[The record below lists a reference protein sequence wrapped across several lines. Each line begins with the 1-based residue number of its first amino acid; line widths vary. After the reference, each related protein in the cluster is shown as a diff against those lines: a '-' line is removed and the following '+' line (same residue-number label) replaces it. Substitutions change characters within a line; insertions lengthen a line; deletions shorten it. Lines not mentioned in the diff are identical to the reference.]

1 MKWILL
7 LVPLL
12 FSSFT
17 FAGWEG
23 WSGAMRGD
31 AYKTSDYGWDKDATC
46 EAAKADTLSKIASG
60 SSPFWKENTYYY
72 FAYRLDENLI
82 CSVGSSVVYINY
94 NRNQIYKWD
103 EDLDSS
109 ECTGGLIPEY
119 PALSCGV
126 PFCDRPE
133 TQEFMDNAV
142 QQCAA
147 NVPLGDKVVKNT
159 AICNSETESVDTEC
173 EYAPIGEGGDGGG
186 SGGGDIDGGNDG
198 SGGGGE
204 CSTILGG
211 SCPPDSG
218 DGSGGS
224 DGGDGS
230 GGGTNPD
237 VPVTPENYCE
247 LYPDLCPNISP
258 ECIENPELCD
268 VPVENPDVI
277 SNLAK
282 ITQLLQV
289 NNTITATSAQNSG
302 LVLTNDDVK
311 IDNQIN
317 IIDKLETIKDNSKV
331 TADNT
336 DLVTDH
342 LQNITDLS
350 QYQAELLNEL
360 IAKPTGGGTSGDIMN
375 STNNRI
381 DDTNAKLDEIKE
393 ALTEDKCA
401 ENSQDESCIPNQLT
415 IVGCESFSCSGDKLK
430 CASLEL
436 QHKSWCESKNIDW
449 DKALNDPM
457 LDYASKFDQTQLIGD
472 EFDFSTPD
480 QKYFGVDG
488 INFASTGCPSPEVIS
503 IYGKSIEIP
512 YDPFC
517 WLAQYLRPFL
527 EALSGIVAM
536 TIAAKGI
543 GRGL

>member
-12 FSSFT
+12 FSSFA
-17 FAGWEG
+17 FSFDFDAG
-23 WSGAMRGD
+23 
-31 AYKTSDYGWDKDATC
+31 DYIRLMQLPNSSAHGSV
-46 EAAKADTLSKIASG
+46 AKCHADVQQS
-60 SSPFWKENTYYY
+60 
-72 FAYRLDENLI
+72 
-82 CSVGSSVVYINY
+82 
-94 NRNQIYKWD
+94 
-103 EDLDSS
+103 LDSVIS
-109 ECTGGLIPEY
+109 RKPQFFNHQIVDLGNNCKQLSSKTFLFDFAIYAQQESCPSGTDSPIY
-119 PALSCGV
+119 PDTVCSTPQPPYCE
-126 PFCDRPE
+126 RPE
-133 TQEFMDNAV
+133 TQQSIDDQIQACLDGTPKGSTANINLQCNAEEEKIDV
-142 QQCAA
+142 IE
-147 NVPLGDKVVKNT
+147 P
-159 AICNSETESVDTEC
+159 CNYT
-173 EYAPIGEGGDGGG
+173 PIGEGGDGGG
-186 SGGGDIDGGNDG
+186 SGGGDTDGGNDG
-198 SGGGGE
+198 SGGGGQ

-218 DGSGGS
+218 GGSGGS

-237 VPVTPENYCE
+237 EPVTPENYCE

-277 SNLAK
+277 ANLAK

-342 LQNITDLS
+342 LQNITDLN

-503 IYGKSIEIP
+503 IYGKNIEIP

>member
-12 FSSFT
+12 FSSLV
-17 FAGWEG
+17 FAETIPNEG
-23 WSGAMRGD
+23 
-31 AYKTSDYGWDKDATC
+31 YKCTD
-46 EAAKADTLSKIASG
+46 ISG
-60 SSPFWKENTYYY
+60 SVVVSTSSNKEACLTAPFSRVPKCKGTAPWWESEGGTSIVCGYNGDLSYPYRIGSAKFDTGFCPDDYPIDNGNNTCSKEEPPT
-72 FAYRLDENLI
+72 
-82 CSVGSSVVYINY
+82 
-94 NRNQIYKWD
+94 
-103 EDLDSS
+103 
-109 ECTGGLIPEY
+109 
-119 PALSCGV
+119 

-142 QQCAA
+142 QQCAD
-147 NVPLGDKVVKNT
+147 NVPQGSKVVTNT

-186 SGGGDIDGGNDG
+186 SVGGDTDGGNDG

-277 SNLAK
+277 ANLAK

-289 NNTITATSAQNSG
+289 NNTIAATSAQNSG

-317 IIDKLETIKDNSKV
+317 VIDKLETIKDNSKV

-342 LQNITDLS
+342 LQNITDLN

-503 IYGKSIEIP
+503 IYGKNIEIP

>member
-7 LVPLL
+7 LVPLFFSL
-12 FSSFT
+12 FTYATDYPDVVDKGALYEISNSSINGKGYT
-17 FAGWEG
+17 FETALIALKA
-23 WSGAMRGD
+23 SGGNCVSD
-31 AYKTSDYGWDKDATC
+31 AYIKVGDINSAWIACNKLMTNGWQTYKAQLGSIYRYTAAPSCPDSHPTDNGDGTC
-46 EAAKADTLSKIASG
+46 
-60 SSPFWKENTYYY
+60 SP
-72 FAYRLDENLI
+72 
-82 CSVGSSVVYINY
+82 YI
-94 NRNQIYKWD
+94 
-103 EDLDSS
+103 
-109 ECTGGLIPEY
+109 
-119 PALSCGV
+119 
-126 PFCDRPE
+126 PFCDRQE

-142 QQCAA
+142 QQCAD
-147 NVPLGDKVVKNT
+147 NVPLGSKVVKNT
-159 AICNSETESVDTEC
+159 AICNTETESVDTEC

-277 SNLAK
+277 ANLAK

-342 LQNITDLS
+342 LQNITDLN

-503 IYGKSIEIP
+503 IYGKNIEIP